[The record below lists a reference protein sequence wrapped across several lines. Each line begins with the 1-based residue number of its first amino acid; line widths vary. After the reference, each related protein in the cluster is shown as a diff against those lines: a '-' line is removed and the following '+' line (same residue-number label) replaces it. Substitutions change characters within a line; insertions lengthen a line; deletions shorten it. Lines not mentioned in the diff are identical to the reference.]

1 MKRRNPIAMH
11 INFRRLIKINEFV
24 AQMFG
29 HGHQWPSLPRRSFII
44 ANFQKANIAIGLRM
58 QQMSTNYLD
67 FSGFE
72 IKPTYHCPP
81 HRSGSGILTGSLV
94 ASPTNVSIHHGQAAA
109 FSQFDFVTCMQLNHK
124 PNITKHASEKLL
136 SRAVFA
142 NTGLFL
148 RPHIQQPESHTQ

>member
-1 MKRRNPIAMH
+1 MKRRNSIAMH
-11 INFRRLIKINEFV
+11 INFRRLIEINEFV

-29 HGHQWPSLPRRSFII
+29 HSHQWLFMPRRSFII
-44 ANFQKANIAIGLRM
+44 ANFQKANFAIVLQM

-72 IKPTYHCPP
+72 IKPTHHCPS
-81 HRSGSGILTGSLV
+81 HRSGSGILTGLQV
-94 ASPTNVSIHHGQAAA
+94 ASSTNVSIHHGHAAA
-109 FSQFDFVTCMQLNHK
+109 FSHFKFVTCMQLNHK
-124 PNITKHASEKLL
+124 SNITKHASKKLL